1 MFIGVVV
8 VTLFNVKI
16 FLISSNLYWVKV
28 YKFLKSWFELENFHF
43 AIFLLRVAECSAADH
58 NVAGQ

>member
-1 MFIGVVV
+1 M

-28 YKFLKSWFELENFHF
+28 YRFLKSWFELEKFHF